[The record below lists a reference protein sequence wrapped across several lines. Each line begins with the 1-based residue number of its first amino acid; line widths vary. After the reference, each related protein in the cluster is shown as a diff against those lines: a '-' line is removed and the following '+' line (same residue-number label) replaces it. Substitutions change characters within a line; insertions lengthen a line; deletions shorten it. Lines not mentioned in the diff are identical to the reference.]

1 MEFWSVI
8 VQVVAGLV
16 LVMVVWAIMGRAAR

>member
-1 MEFWSVI
+1 MEFWSVM